1 VATPAAVVV
10 DASRDPVLSGRFD
23 DLVKS
28 SAMTIEPVTAH
39 QAELARH
46 AYRSFGRGSGR
57 AAGLYFGDCF
67 AYALAR
73 STGDQLLFK
82 GDDFTF
88 TDVIDALADRGY

>member
-10 DASRDPVLSGRFD
+10 DASRDPVLSRRFD

-46 AYRSFGRGSGR
+46 AYRSFGRGSGH
-57 AAGLYFGDCF
+57 AAGLYFSDCF